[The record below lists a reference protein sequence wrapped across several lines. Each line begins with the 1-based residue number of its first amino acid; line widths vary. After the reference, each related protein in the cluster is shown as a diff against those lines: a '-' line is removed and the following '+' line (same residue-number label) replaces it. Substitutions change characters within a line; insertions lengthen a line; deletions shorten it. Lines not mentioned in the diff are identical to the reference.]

1 MTVGT
6 ARGPASARTT
16 GRASPRPAA
25 PAVTRIAV
33 RQVFRGTAV
42 VTLVCGGLV
51 TVVVTQYRGL
61 DGAIGL
67 SSLSS
72 LADNPAIRTLFG
84 RADALDDPGGF
95 TVWRTGTLVAVLVG
109 TWAVLTATRLTR
121 GEEEA
126 GRWELLLAGR
136 LPLRALVLRTLAVVL
151 AAAMLPGVGVALGL
165 LLAGTATT
173 GAVLYGAAVA
183 GVGLTGAALGVLA
196 AQLLPERR
204 AASGLATVVFL
215 AGLLARMVA
224 DGVPA
229 FSWLHWVTPFG
240 LLSRTAAFAENRF
253 LPLAL
258 LAALAALFGVAAVA
272 LAGRRDVGAGRLAT
286 REHGRAP
293 SRLLRSLPGF
303 AVHRTR
309 RPVGTWGAGHR
320 RVLPAHRP
328 AGDGDDGLP
337 AGEPALRRVG
347 RAGRLRAAGLRRRLC
362 RLDLRAAG
370 HSGRCVRL
378 GTGGGLRARRERRPA
393 GTALLASSEP
403 RPLGWLSSPCPWS
416 PDASSSRRS
425 PAWLPGS
432 APSGWAQGWASPTRW
447 PGRSAWSRSPF
458 CASGRPWRHSAGR
471 RRRSSPSG
479 CCPPPVATC
488 CWSWP
493 THSAGRPG
501 CGGCR
506 PSATSRPCPVEPFD
520 VAGALGML
528 AVALLLAVLGLVGYH
543 LRDLRG

>member
-16 GRASPRPAA
+16 GRAYPRPAA

-33 RQVFRGTAV
+33 RQVLRGTAV

-51 TVVVTQYRGL
+51 AVVVTQYRGL

-173 GAVLYGAAVA
+173 GAVLYGAAIA

-240 LLSRTAAFAENRF
+240 LLSRTAAFAEDRF

-258 LAALAALFGVAAVA
+258 LAALAALFGVTAVA
-272 LAGRRDVGAGRLAT
+272 LAAGRDVGAGRLAT

-309 RPVGTWGAGHR
+309 RPVGTWGVGIGAYFLLIGLLATAMMDFLRENPLFAEFAERAGFAQLASVGGYVASIFALLAIPVGAFASARLAASAHDESAGR
-320 RVLPAHRP
+320 LALLYSRPVSRVRWLVIESLAVVAGCVVLAAVAGLATWIGTVWVRAELELTDALAGALSVVPVALLCLGAAMAALGWAPQAVLALGVLPA
-328 AGDGDDGLP
+328 AGGY
-337 AGEPALRRVG
+337 
-347 RAGRLRAAGLRRRLC
+347 
-362 RLDLRAAG
+362 
-370 HSGRCVRL
+370 
-378 GTGGGLRARRERRPA
+378 
-393 GTALLASSEP
+393 LLLVLADSF
-403 RPLGWLSSPCPWS
+403 
-416 PDASSSRRS
+416 
-425 PAWLPGS
+425 
-432 APSGWAQGWASPTRW
+432 RW
-447 PGRSAWSRSPF
+447 PSWVRGLSPF
-458 CASGRPWRHSAGR
+458 DHLAA
-471 RRRSSPSG
+471 
-479 CCPPPVATC
+479 V
-488 CWSWP
+488 
-493 THSAGRPG
+493 
-501 CGGCR
+501 
-506 PSATSRPCPVEPFD
+506 PVEPFD

-528 AVALLLAVLGLVGYH
+528 AVALLFAVLGLVGYH

>member
-16 GRASPRPAA
+16 GTAAPRPAA

-33 RQVFRGTAV
+33 RQVLRGTAV

-51 TVVVTQYRGL
+51 AVVVTQYRGL
-61 DGAIGL
+61 DEAIGL

-196 AQLLPERR
+196 AQLMPERR
-204 AASGLATVVFL
+204 AASGLATVVFM

-229 FSWLHWVTPFG
+229 FSWLHW
-240 LLSRTAAFAENRF
+240 
-253 LPLAL
+253 
-258 LAALAALFGVAAVA
+258 
-272 LAGRRDVGAGRLAT
+272 
-286 REHGRAP
+286 
-293 SRLLRSLPGF
+293 
-303 AVHRTR
+303 
-309 RPVGTWGAGHR
+309 
-320 RVLPAHRP
+320 
-328 AGDGDDGLP
+328 
-337 AGEPALRRVG
+337 
-347 RAGRLRAAGLRRRLC
+347 
-362 RLDLRAAG
+362 
-370 HSGRCVRL
+370 
-378 GTGGGLRARRERRPA
+378 
-393 GTALLASSEP
+393 
-403 RPLGWLSSPCPWS
+403 
-416 PDASSSRRS
+416 SRRS
-425 PAWLPGS
+425 GCSAAPRPSPRTGS
-432 APSGWAQGWASPTRW
+432 
-447 PGRSAWSRSPF
+447 SRSPSSPRSRRCSGWRRWRWRAGGTSAPAGWPRASTGARRAGC
-458 CASGRPWRHSAGR
+458 CARSQVSPSTAPAGR
-471 RRRSSPSG
+471 WAPGGPPSARTSCSSACSRRR
-479 CCPPPVATC
+479 
-488 CWSWP
+488 
-493 THSAGRPG
+493 
-501 CGGCR
+501 
-506 PSATSRPCPVEPFD
+506 
-520 VAGALGML
+520 
-528 AVALLLAVLGLVGYH
+528 
-543 LRDLRG
+543 